1 LMSALGGSLDGVWR
15 DTCVLSEQGVSK
27 VPAHLSDAE
36 VASLPCAAL
45 TAWRALVVEGGLKA
59 GETVVVQGTG
69 GVSIFALQFAKAAGA
84 EVIVTSSSD
93 EKLARAKALGADHIV
108 NYKKTAAWGGVV
120 REITGG
126 RGADH
131 VVEVGGAGTFG
142 QSLASIRVGGHISII
157 GVLAGASNDLLIPF
171 VIGTNAKIKG
181 ISVGARQ
188 HFEDM
193 CRSIALHKIK
203 PVIDKTFAFA
213 QAKEALGHMAGQGH
227 FGKIAIDLTA

>member
-1 LMSALGGSLDGVWR
+1 
-15 DTCVLSEQGVSK
+15 
-27 VPAHLSDAE
+27 
-36 VASLPCAAL
+36 
-45 TAWRALVVEGGLKA
+45 
-59 GETVVVQGTG
+59 
-69 GVSIFALQFAKAAGA
+69 
-84 EVIVTSSSD
+84 VTSSSD
-93 EKLARAKALGADHIV
+93 EKLARAKALGADHLV

-157 GVLAGASNDLLIPF
+157 GVLAGASNDLMIPF
-171 VIGTNAKIKG
+171 VIATNAKIKG

-193 CRSIALHKIK
+193 CRAIALHKIK

-213 QAKEALGHMAGQGH
+213 QAKEALGHMGAQGH
-227 FGKIAIDLTA
+227 FGKIAIDLAA